1 MYGLRAC
8 MHSPKH
14 QDVYYTYIN
23 IFTINSQQPNLNPP
37 WRMHIKKIVIQG
49 FKTYKNTT
57 IIDDLSPSL
66 NVVVGRNGSGK
77 SNFFAA
83 IRFVL
88 SDAYTHMT
96 REERQGLIHEGSG
109 TVMSAYVEI
118 VFDNTDRRFPLQK
131 DEVSIRRTIG
141 LKKDDYS
148 MDGKSAT
155 RSDVMNLLESAGFS
169 RLNPYYIVP
178 QGKITSLT
186 NSKDSERLALLKE
199 VSGAKVFEAKLK
211 ESTKEMT
218 NSSFKMERI
227 DEAMEK
233 LSEKL
238 SDLQIESN
246 DLQEFQQLEKD
257 KKVYEFNLF
266 DRELN
271 SLTSQIGTSEDEYS
285 SIMAS
290 SHKDIQDLEK
300 REASCQT
307 LQTEIDELTST
318 LKVASLEREQSE
330 IDKTK
335 VASNLVEKE
344 TLEHE
349 LKLTLQTANVDAE
362 QQSVKKDSLSKSLH
376 EKQNKLANELEPQFL
391 RLSSE
396 ETRLKSKISEL
407 TTRQRLLYAKQSRF
421 LKFTSKKQRDKWLK
435 DEMKAVNK
443 DLQATAQQLSLAN
456 ESKSKL
462 QEELSN
468 CEARLEEIRTSL
480 DGEDQHA
487 KIQKYEEDI
496 ESAKRLV
503 ASLSEERKSLWREEI
518 RYRSL
523 YDSSELELSN
533 ANHKVSQ
540 TMDQELARGI
550 QAVREIAERLGLEDS
565 VYGPLAELF
574 TVSDKYKT
582 AVEVVA
588 GNSLFHVVV
597 DTDETALVLMKE
609 LARVRGGRVTFMPLN
624 RLHVPPVTFPDQEEN
639 EYIPLIKK
647 IKHSEE
653 VTRAVQ
659 QVFGR
664 TIVCKDLH
672 HGSDLARLHNL
683 NAITLDGDRAST
695 KGVLTGGFRNF
706 KNSRLDALK
715 LQSRKKRELAKL
727 ADELQQCSLKL
738 QGTNEQL
745 TQSNNELDS
754 KLSELEKYRA
764 SLEPLNAEHSR
775 LLSTKFNLKKNLSE
789 VESTVEVLEGKIS
802 NLKLRFAQH
811 EEEIQNDFT
820 QALSEAELEE
830 LNSLTSELS
839 NLEDDLNTIVTSS
852 ASLEIEIASVQAE
865 CANLEAQIRS
875 IDFEGDVSFAKNQ
888 DVEYQL
894 VQSDIKS
901 LKVKLKK
908 LEKRFEEHSRSEQKL
923 SGKLAKARADLK
935 KANELQEKTVARL
948 ESVGKKA
955 EKILSKKAILDS
967 RREEVQEKIS
977 DLGVLPEEAFQQ
989 SKFESVTLDN
999 LLVELNSVNT
1009 NLKRFAH
1016 INRKAMEQYSA
1027 FTKEREDLIARK
1039 DELERSKESIESL
1052 MVSLEHQKDSAIKRS
1067 FKEVSKSFAEVFE
1080 KLVPNGVGQL
1090 VMKAK
1095 ENADGDAE
1103 SIDNYVG
1110 VSIQVSFNSKHDEQQ
1125 KIEQLSG
1132 GQKSLCA
1139 IALILAIQKC
1149 DPAPFYLF
1157 DEIDANLDA
1166 QYRTAV
1172 ATMLQLLARNAQF
1185 ICTTFRPEMLQCANT
1200 FYGVLFSNKVSTV
1213 LEIEQDEALSFVEGQ
1228 R

>member
-1 MYGLRAC
+1 
-8 MHSPKH
+8 
-14 QDVYYTYIN
+14 
-23 IFTINSQQPNLNPP
+23 
-37 WRMHIKKIVIQG
+37 MHIKKIVIQG

-131 DEVSIRRTIG
+131 DEISIRRTIG
-141 LKKDDYS
+141 LKKDDYL

-186 NSKDSERLALLKE
+186 NSKDAERLALLKE

-218 NSSFKMERI
+218 NSSLKMERI

-233 LSEKL
+233 LGEKL

-246 DLQEFQQLEKD
+246 DLQEFQQLEKN
-257 KKVYEFNLF
+257 KKIHEFNLF

-271 SLTSQIGTSEDEYS
+271 SLVLQIESSEEEYS
-285 SIMAS
+285 SIMNS
-290 SHKDIQDLEK
+290 SHKDIQSLEK
-300 REASCQT
+300 REATCQK
-307 LQTEIDELTST
+307 LQMEIDELTSA
-318 LKVASLEREQSE
+318 LRVASLEREQSE
-330 IDKTK
+330 TDKDRL
-335 VASNLVEKE
+335 ARSLVEKE
-344 TLEHE
+344 TLELE
-349 LKLTLQTANVDAE
+349 LKLTLQSANEDAE
-362 QQSVKKDSLSKSLH
+362 NQSVRKDELQKSLH
-376 EKQNKLANELEPQFL
+376 TKQVRLSDNLEPEL
-391 RLSSE
+391 SRLSSE
-396 ETRLKSKISEL
+396 ESQLKSKIAEL
-407 TTRQRLLYAKQSRF
+407 TTKQRLLYAKQSRF
-421 LKFTSKKQRDKWLK
+421 LKFTTKKQRDKWLK
-435 DEMKAVNK
+435 DEIKNVLK
-443 DLQATAQQLSLAN
+443 DLKAREKLLTQSR
-456 ESKSKL
+456 ESKL
-462 QEELSN
+462 RYQEELIE
-468 CEARLEEIRTSL
+468 CENRLDDLRGSL

-487 KIQKYEEDI
+487 KIQNYEEAI
-496 ESAKRLV
+496 ETAKRTV
-503 ASLSEERKSLWREEI
+503 AQLSEERKALWRDEI

-540 TMDQELARGI
+540 TMDRELARGL
-550 QAVREIAERLGLEDS
+550 QSVREITDRLGLQGS
-565 VYGPLAELF
+565 VFGPLAELF

-597 DTDETALVLMKE
+597 DTDDTALVMMKE
-609 LARVRGGRVTFMPLN
+609 LARTKGGRVTFMPLN
-624 RLHVPPVTFPDQEEN
+624 RLHVPPVSFPNQEEN
-639 EYIPLIKK
+639 EFIPLIKK
-647 IKHSEE
+647 IKHSDE
-653 VTRAVQ
+653 VSRAVQ

-672 HGSDLARLHNL
+672 HGSDLARQFGL

-695 KGVLTGGFRNF
+695 QGVLTGGFRDY

-715 LQSRKKRELAKL
+715 LQGRKKKELAKL
-727 ADELQQCSLKL
+727 ADDLQLCSLKL
-738 QGTNEQL
+738 QEVNEQL
-745 TQSNNELDS
+745 NVANTDLDTN
-754 KLSELEKYRA
+754 LRELEKYRA

-775 LLSTKFNLKKNLSE
+775 LLNTKFNLEKNLAE
-789 VESTVEVLEGKIS
+789 ATSTIEALEGTVA
-802 NLKLRFAQH
+802 NLKLKISQL
-811 EEEIQNDFT
+811 EEEAQNDFT
-820 QALSEAELEE
+820 QALSDAEVEE
-830 LNSLTSELS
+830 LSSLTLQLAD
-839 NLEDDLNTIVTSS
+839 LETKLNSVVSS
-852 ASLEIEIASVQAE
+852 LASLEIEISSTQAE
-865 CANLEAQIRS
+865 IANIEMQIKN
-875 IDFEGDVSFAKNQ
+875 IDYAGEVTFAKNQ
-888 DVEYQL
+888 DIEYQL
-894 VQSDIKS
+894 FQSDVKI
-901 LKVKLKK
+901 LKAKLKRLEERFQEHKKSEDKVTAK
-908 LEKRFEEHSRSEQKL
+908 LT
-923 SGKLAKARADLK
+923 KAQDDLK
-935 KANELQEKTVARL
+935 KANEQQEKTLARL
-948 ESVGKKA
+948 EGVSKKA

-967 RREEVQEKIS
+967 RREEVQEKIR

-989 SKFESVTLDN
+989 SQFEDVTLDN
-999 LLVELNSVNT
+999 LLVELNLINT
-1009 NLKRFAH
+1009 DLKKYAH
-1016 INRKAMEQYSA
+1016 INRKAMEQYNS
-1027 FTKEREDLIARK
+1027 FTKEREELVARK

-1067 FKEVSKSFAEVFE
+1067 FEEVSKSFGEVFE
-1080 KLVPNGVGQL
+1080 KLVPNGRGEL
-1090 VMKAK
+1090 VMKLK
-1095 ENADGDAE
+1095 ENAEAQAD
-1103 SIDNYVG
+1103 SIENYVG

-1172 ATMLQLLARNAQF
+1172 AAMLQNLAKTAQF